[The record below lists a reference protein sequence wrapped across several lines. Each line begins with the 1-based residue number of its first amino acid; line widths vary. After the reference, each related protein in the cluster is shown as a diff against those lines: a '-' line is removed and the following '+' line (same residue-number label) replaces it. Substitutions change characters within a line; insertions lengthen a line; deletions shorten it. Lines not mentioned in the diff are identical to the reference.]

1 MGASKNQ
8 LFTQKQNELAELAK
22 ALGHPARIAILEEMI
37 KTNECLTADLV
48 SKINLAQATISQ
60 HIAELK
66 KSEIII
72 GRSEGVK
79 TCYCINPEKWK
90 IMKELMV
97 RFFDHHPSCQPN
109 CC

>member
-1 MGASKNQ
+1 MGTSKNQ
-8 LFTQKQNELAELAK
+8 IFSKSQNELAELAK
-22 ALGHPARIAILEEMI
+22 ALAHPARIAILEEMLTS
-37 KTNECLTADLV
+37 KECLTTDLV
-48 SKINLAQATISQ
+48 SKIDLAQATISQ

-66 KSEIII
+66 KSKIII

-90 IMKELMV
+90 MMKGLMV
-97 RFFDHHPSCQPN
+97 DFFDHHPSCNPN